1 MIERVYR
8 VLLRL
13 YPREFRTRYG
23 RDMERVFREARLGA
37 GGLADLSAL
46 CARSAWDALV
56 HGVGM
61 RIRRHTAA
69 RLHPREK
76 GEGILVAFRARGT
89 RVVCRGAFRG
99 DLPLPWPS
107 GRLSSGSAWHSV
119 RRPVPSFAWC

>member
-76 GEGILVAFRARGT
+76 GEGFSWPFALAALVLSAVGLFGVISHSRGP
-89 RVVCRGAFRG
+89 A
-99 DLPLPWPS
+99 D
-107 GRLSSGSAWHSV
+107 A
-119 RRPVPSFAWC
+119 